1 MKKIIIG
8 FAVLAVLGLAA
19 LIAIPF
25 LFKDEINASLKL
37 EINKSLNAKV
47 DYGDVDLSLIRS
59 FPNFSFSV
67 DDLSVIGINEFK
79 GDTLAYFKNFNF
91 TIDVMSVWKKETY
104 KVLAVGLEE
113 PKIRM
118 IRNKE
123 GKANWDI
130 AKPTDQT
137 KTTAAQEEAFSME
150 VKKYAIENGNL
161 VFDDQQGK
169 TFVSINNLNFS
180 GKGDVGQDLYDFE
193 THTDI
198 AGLTYKSGAVAYLN
212 QAKIKGD
219 NTISIDEKNQKYSFV
234 KNEINVNDL
243 GLLFDGFVQFVQDT
257 NYNLDI
263 KFQAKEA
270 SFKSILSLI
279 PAVYKKDFANIKTSG
294 TLKLAGDVKGL
305 YSAETYPAFNLDLQV
320 GNASFQYPDLPTAV
334 SNININANVKKAQG
348 SLDKTL
354 INVQKLHADIGSEPI
369 DARIFVSTPISDPNV
384 DLAVKGKLNLAN
396 VPKFYP
402 IEDLNKISGLLVAD
416 LTFKGR
422 QSDIEKKN
430 FTAVKAAGNLDVTN
444 LVYDSKSTPMPVNV
458 SRMQM
463 KFNPQNIALEN
474 LSAKIGKS
482 DYFASGSLNN
492 YIAYLFNNGALQGNL
507 NLNST
512 FFDANEW
519 LKTDSATTQTAKTES
534 EKYFQVPA
542 NIDFDLNAKFG
553 KILYDKLELSNA
565 KGQVKVKDETIYLND
580 LFAELLGGNATIS
593 ATYSTA
599 KSTTPKVTFAY
610 DIKNFDFQKTYQ
622 FVGMAAKLAP
632 IIKYVQGSFSSD
644 LKGSGSL
651 KEDMSVDYNTLQ
663 GDGKVTIPNAKI
675 VNLPILQKI
684 AEVTKVQSL
693 NNLSLNNAW
702 TVLKFKD
709 GKVAVEPTEI
719 KLGNGYGINFKGQN
733 GFDES
738 IDYDVRFD
746 VPSKELGG
754 ATNFLTNQIPAIGGV
769 VKMPETLNLFL
780 KVGGTVTKPTVKLNK
795 VGGSGP
801 SVGDMAKDA
810 VNDIVN
816 KAEDEV
822 KKQADALKTKAEE
835 EAKKVQ
841 QQAEQKAKEAA
852 DKAKQEADKAAKDAA
867 NKAKDAVKGLKLPWG
882 K

>member
-19 LIAIPF
+19 LISIPF

-104 KVLAVGLEE
+104 KILAVGLVE

-137 KTTAAQEEAFSME
+137 KTTATQEEAFSME

-180 GKGDVGQDLYDFE
+180 GKGDASLDLYDFV

-198 AGLTYKSGAVAYLN
+198 AALTYRSGAISYLN
-212 QAKIKGD
+212 EAKIKGD
-219 NTISIDEKNQKYSFV
+219 NTLSVDEKNQKYSFV
-234 KNEINVNDL
+234 KNEINVNDM

-402 IEDLNKISGLLVAD
+402 IEDLNKISGLLLAD

-519 LKTDSATTQTAKTES
+519 LKTDSTTTQTAKTES

-610 DIKNFDFQKTYQ
+610 DIKKFDFQKTYQ

-709 GKVAVEPTEI
+709 GKVAVEPTDI
-719 KLGNGYGINFKGQN
+719 KFGNGYGINFKGQN

-754 ATNFLTNQIPAIGGV
+754 ATSFLTNQIPAIGGV

-795 VGGSGP
+795 VGGSGT

-822 KKQADALKTKAEE
+822 KKQADVLKTKAEE